1 LKGVA
6 KYSKKSLGTIK
17 GIKMLVKKTTNTA
30 EYEVLSST
38 QTLNMPNQEFNL
50 PYVIFGLGQIT
61 NYLEDFTLGFGVIGK
76 EGAEIQDF
84 TPIIPNSRLII
95 YTPTNENN
103 WELEILLN
111 PNNAMWMI
119 LISTICVLV
128 VLGIIIFAL
137 YCKESKKDKQK
148 DAINMQNFTPW

>member
-1 LKGVA
+1 MG
-6 KYSKKSLGTIK
+6 SIN

-38 QTLNMPNQEFNL
+38 QTLNMPNNELNM

-61 NYLEDFTLGFGVIGK
+61 NYLEDFTLGYGLKNENVPESK
-76 EGAEIQDF
+76 DF
-84 TPIIPNSRLII
+84 TPIIPNSKLII
-95 YTPTNENN
+95 YTPSQNENN

-111 PNNAMWMI
+111 PNNAMLMI
-119 LISTICVLV
+119 LISTICVLF
-128 VLGIIIFAL
+128 VLGIIILAL

-148 DAINMQNFTPW
+148 DAINMATFTPW

>member
-1 LKGVA
+1 
-6 KYSKKSLGTIK
+6 
-17 GIKMLVKKTTNTA
+17 M
-30 EYEVLSST
+30 
-38 QTLNMPNQEFNL
+38 
-50 PYVIFGLGQIT
+50 
-61 NYLEDFTLGFGVIGK
+61 GFGVVG
-76 EGAEIQDF
+76 EAEAKTKDY

-95 YTPTNENN
+95 YTPTEGNG

-119 LISTICVLV
+119 LISTICVLF

>member
-1 LKGVA
+1 
-6 KYSKKSLGTIK
+6 
-17 GIKMLVKKTTNTA
+17 MLVKKTTNTA

-38 QTLNMPNQEFNL
+38 QTFNLPNQEFSL
-50 PYVIFGLGQIT
+50 PFVVFGLGQIT
-61 NYLEDFTLGFGVIGK
+61 NYLEDFTLGYGIKGDRDP
-76 EGAEIQDF
+76 AIQDF

-95 YTPTNENN
+95 YTPNHQSN

-119 LISTICVLV
+119 LISTICVLF
-128 VLGIIIFAL
+128 VLGVIIFAL
-137 YCKESKKDKQK
+137 YCKESKKDKKK

>member
-1 LKGVA
+1 MV
-6 KYSKKSLGTIK
+6 K
-17 GIKMLVKKTTNTA
+17 GIKMLVKKTTNAA

-38 QTLNMPNQEFNL
+38 QTFNLPNQEFSL
-50 PYVIFGLGQIT
+50 PFVVFGLGQIT
-61 NYLEDFTLGFGVIGK
+61 NYLEDFTLGYGIKGDRDP
-76 EGAEIQDF
+76 AIQDF

-95 YTPTNENN
+95 YTPNHQSN

-119 LISTICVLV
+119 LISTICVLF
-128 VLGIIIFAL
+128 VLGVIIFAL
-137 YCKESKKDKQK
+137 YCKESKKDKKK